1 MDILFIY
8 RIIEATK
15 ETIKRQIKHIDKN
28 SDSVIKDIEIMIYNK
43 QIEELK
49 EYQLKL
55 KLNIFNIKDLRF
67 ITYRLRCLSEQ
78 TNERWIEQDLKELYI
93 DLEKIL
99 NNENNNTK
107 RIAQK

>member
-15 ETIKRQIKHIDKN
+15 ETIERQIKHIDKN
-28 SDSVIKDIEIMIYNK
+28 SDSVIKDIEIMIYNN

-67 ITYRLRCLSEQ
+67 ITYRLRCLYQQ
-78 TNERWIEQDLKELYI
+78 TNEQWIEQDLKELYI

-99 NNENNNTK
+99 KNENNNTK
-107 RIAQK
+107 RIALK